1 MPPMSGVLSDTC
13 PENRYQHITKKGR
26 LVWNHQ
32 GKPWRKEMSRVTS
45 ASSRG
50 IGFAAAVI
58 MAVLLAACGTASA
71 SPAASTSSS
80 FKLQS
85 EYVKLVQDVG
95 PSVVLIE
102 TSVGLGSGIIYD
114 AQGDIVTNNHV
125 VTGSTTFMVITSTG
139 KQYPAT
145 LVGSFAPDDLAVIRI
160 HATGLHPATFANSS
174 SLQVGD
180 IVMAIGNPLGLQ
192 SSVTEGIVSAMRT
205 AIPEGNG
212 VTLPSAI
219 QTTAAINP
227 GNSGGAL
234 INLNEQVVGIPT
246 LAATDPQ
253 LGGGAA
259 PGIGFAI
266 SSNTVTLIANQLI
279 KTGTVANSGRAA
291 LGAQVAN
298 TGGSGA
304 LVTTVKSGGPAALA
318 GIKVGDTI
326 KAIGGQSV
334 TGAQAVADVLLTLK
348 PGQQVPVNLV
358 HSDSSTGVV
367 TVTLTELQ

>member
-1 MPPMSGVLSDTC
+1 MSL
-13 PENRYQHITKKGR
+13 
-26 LVWNHQ
+26 L
-32 GKPWRKEMSRVTS
+32 KEM
-45 ASSRG
+45 AHRG
-50 IGFAAAVI
+50 GGLAAATLL
-58 MAVLLAACGTASA
+58 AVVLAACGPSA
-71 SPAASTSSS
+71 AAPAASPTMSS

-102 TSVGLGSGIIYD
+102 TNVGLGSGIIFD

-125 VTGSTTFMVITSTG
+125 VAGSQSFLVVLSNG
-139 KQYPAT
+139 KQYQGS
-145 LVGSFAPDDLAVIRI
+145 LVGSYAPDDLAVIRI
-160 HATGLHPATFANSS
+160 QATGLHPATFANSS
-174 SLQVGD
+174 NLQVGD

-192 SSVTEGIVSAMRT
+192 STVSEGIVSAMRT

-234 INLNEQVVGIPT
+234 IDLNEQVVGIPT

-266 SSNTVTLIANQLI
+266 PSNTITSIAKQLIANGSV
-279 KTGTVANSGRAA
+279 TNSGRAA
-291 LGAQVAN
+291 LGAQVGN

-304 LVTTVKSGGPAALA
+304 VVTTVKSGGPAALA
-318 GIKVGDTI
+318 GIKVGDII
-326 KAIGGQSV
+326 KTIGGKLV

-348 PGQQVPVNLV
+348 AGQQVPVGLV
-358 HSDSSTGVV
+358 HADGSSATV

>member
-1 MPPMSGVLSDTC
+1 MSGL
-13 PENRYQHITKKGR
+13 KKLTG
-26 LVWNHQ
+26 
-32 GKPWRKEMSRVTS
+32 
-45 ASSRG
+45 RG
-50 IGFAAAVI
+50 IGLAATVLLAV
-58 MAVLLAACGTASA
+58 VLAACGTSAS
-71 SPAASTSSS
+71 SPAASTQSSS

-95 PSVVLIE
+95 PSIVMIE
-102 TSVGLGSGIIYD
+102 TSVGLGSGIIDD
-114 AQGDIVTNNHV
+114 AKGDIVTNNHV
-125 VTGSTTFMVITSTG
+125 VAGSQTFLVITSTG

-145 LVGSFAPDDLAVIRI
+145 LVGTYAPDDLAVI
-160 HATGLHPATFANSS
+160 HVNASGLHAATFANSS
-174 SLQVGD
+174 ALQIGD

-192 SSVTEGIVSAMRT
+192 STVTEGIVSAMRT

-212 VTLPSAI
+212 VTLPSAS

-266 SSNTVTLIANQLI
+266 PSNTVTLIAKQL
-279 KTGTVANSGRAA
+279 VASGSVSNSGRAA

-304 LVTTVKSGGPAALA
+304 LVTTLKSGGPAELA
-318 GIKVGDTI
+318 GIKTGDVIT
-326 KAIGGQSV
+326 AIDGQSV

-348 PGQQVPVNLV
+348 AGQQVTVNLRL
-358 HSDSSTGVV
+358 SDGSAGSV

>member
-1 MPPMSGVLSDTC
+1 
-13 PENRYQHITKKGR
+13 
-26 LVWNHQ
+26 
-32 GKPWRKEMSRVTS
+32 MSRLKDRSGRV
-45 ASSRG
+45 
-50 IGFAAAVI
+50 IGLAAAAVL
-58 MAVLLAACGTASA
+58 AVVLAACDS
-71 SPAASTSSS
+71 SPAASTPSSS

-125 VTGSTTFMVITSTG
+125 VTGSQTFLVITNTG
-139 KQYPAT
+139 KQYPAS
-145 LVGSFAPDDLAVIRI
+145 LVGTFAPDDLAVVRI
-160 HATGLHPATFANSS
+160 NATGLHPATFANSS
-174 SLQVGD
+174 KLQTGD
-180 IVMAIGNPLGLQ
+180 IVLAIGNPLGLQ
-192 SSVTEGIVSAMRT
+192 SSVSEGIVSAMRT
-205 AIPEGNG
+205 AIPEGSG
-212 VTLPSAI
+212 VTLPGAI

-266 SSNTVTLIANQLI
+266 PSNTVTLIAKQL
-279 KTGTVANSGRAA
+279 VANGSVTNSGRAA

-298 TGGSGA
+298 TGGHGA
-304 LVTTVKSGGPAALA
+304 LVKTVKSGGPAALA
-318 GIKVGDTI
+318 GITVGDTI
-326 KAIGGQSV
+326 TAIGGLSV
-334 TGAQAVADVLLTLK
+334 TGAQAVADVLLSLK
-348 PGQQVPVNLV
+348 VGQQVTVNLL
-358 HSDSSTGVV
+358 HSDGSKGTVSV
-367 TVTLTELQ
+367 TVTELQ

>member
-1 MPPMSGVLSDTC
+1 V
-13 PENRYQHITKKGR
+13 
-26 LVWNHQ
+26 
-32 GKPWRKEMSRVTS
+32 
-45 ASSRG
+45 
-50 IGFAAAVI
+50 AAAVL
-58 MAVLLAACGTASA
+58 AVVLAACGTTTA
-71 SPAASTSSS
+71 SPAASTPSSS

-102 TSVGLGSGIIYD
+102 TNAGLGSGIIFD
-114 AQGDIVTNNHV
+114 AQGDIATNNHV
-125 VTGSTTFMVITSTG
+125 VAGSQSFLVVLSNG
-139 KQYPAT
+139 KQYQGT
-145 LVGSFAPDDLAVIRI
+145 LVGSYAPDDLAVIRI
-160 HATGLHPATFANSS
+160 QATGLHPATFANSS
-174 SLQVGD
+174 NLQVGD

-192 SSVTEGIVSAMRT
+192 SSVTEGIISAMRT
-205 AIPEGNG
+205 GIPEGNG

-234 INLNEQVVGIPT
+234 IDLNEQVVGIPT

-266 SSNTVTLIANQLI
+266 PSNTITLIAKQLI
-279 KTGTVANSGRAA
+279 ANGTVTNSGRAA
-291 LGAQVAN
+291 LGAQVGN

-304 LVTTVKSGGPAALA
+304 VVTTVKSGGPAALA
-318 GIKVGDTI
+318 AIKVGDII
-326 KAIGGQSV
+326 KTIGGQSV

-348 PGQQVPVNLV
+348 VGQQVPVGLV
-358 HSDSSTGVV
+358 HADGSSATV

>member
-1 MPPMSGVLSDTC
+1 
-13 PENRYQHITKKGR
+13 
-26 LVWNHQ
+26 
-32 GKPWRKEMSRVTS
+32 MSRVTS

-58 MAVLLAACGTASA
+58 MAVLLAACGTTSA

-125 VTGSTTFMVITSTG
+125 VAGSQTFLVVSSTG

-145 LVGSFAPDDLAVIRI
+145 LVGTFAPDDLAVIRVQ
-160 HATGLHPATFANSS
+160 ATGLHPASFANSS

-192 SSVTEGIVSAMRT
+192 SSVSQGIVSAMRT

-212 VTLPSAI
+212 VTLPSVI

-234 INLNEQVVGIPT
+234 VSLNEQVVGIPT

-266 SSNTVTLIANQLI
+266 PSNTITLIANQLI
-279 KTGTVANSGRAA
+279 KTGAVTNSGRAA

-326 KAIGGQSV
+326 KAIGGKLV

-348 PGQQVPVNLV
+348 SGQQVPVNLL
-358 HSDSSTGVV
+358 HSDGSSSVA

>member
-1 MPPMSGVLSDTC
+1 MS
-13 PENRYQHITKKGR
+13 R
-26 LVWNHQ
+26 L
-32 GKPWRKEMSRVTS
+32 KEMSG
-45 ASSRG
+45 RG
-50 IGFAAAVI
+50 IGFAAAALL
-58 MAVLLAACGTASA
+58 AVMLAACGASA
-71 SPAASTSSS
+71 SSPAASTTSSS

-145 LVGSFAPDDLAVIRI
+145 LVGAYPPDDLAVIRI
-160 HATGLHPATFANSS
+160 QATGLHPATFANSS
-174 SLQVGD
+174 NVQVGD

-334 TGAQAVADVLLTLK
+334 TGAQAVADVLLALK

-358 HSDSSTGVV
+358 HSDGSTGVV

>member
-1 MPPMSGVLSDTC
+1 MRVLPTW
-13 PENRYQHITKKGR
+13 G
-26 LVWNHQ
+26 
-32 GKPWRKEMSRVTS
+32 
-45 ASSRG
+45 SRG
-50 IGFAAAVI
+50 
-58 MAVLLAACGTASA
+58 
-71 SPAASTSSS
+71 P
-80 FKLQS
+80 
-85 EYVKLVQDVG
+85 VKGGAHRATHMV
-95 PSVVLIE
+95 E
-102 TSVGLGSGIIYD
+102 TTVGLGSGIIYD
-114 AQGDIVTNNHV
+114 ANGDIVTNNHV
-125 VTGSTTFMVITSTG
+125 VAGSQTFLVITRTG

-145 LVGSFAPDDLAVIRI
+145 LVGSYVPDDLAVI
-160 HATGLHPATFANSS
+160 HVNASGLHPAAFGNSS
-174 SLQVGD
+174 ALQIGD

-192 SSVTEGIVSAMRT
+192 SSVSQGIVSAMRT

-266 SSNTVTLIANQLI
+266 PSNTITLIAKQLI
-279 KTGTVANSGRAA
+279 TNGSVANSGRAA

-298 TGGSGA
+298 TGGHGA
-304 LVTTVKSGGPAALA
+304 LVSSVKSGGPADLA
-318 GIKVGDTI
+318 GIKTGDIIT
-326 KAIGGQSV
+326 AISGRSV
-334 TGAQAVADVLLTLK
+334 TGAQAVADVLVALK
-348 PGQQVPVNLV
+348 SDQEVTVNLL
-358 HSDSSTGVV
+358 HSDGTAGSV

>member
-1 MPPMSGVLSDTC
+1 M
-13 PENRYQHITKKGR
+13 RGR
-26 LVWNHQ
+26 AIPL
-32 GKPWRKEMSRVTS
+32 
-45 ASSRG
+45 
-50 IGFAAAVI
+50 AAV
-58 MAVLLAACGTASA
+58 AVIAGAFLAACGTEGS
-71 SPAASTSSS
+71 STSTTAASSQS

-95 PSVVLIE
+95 PSVVMVE

-114 AQGDIVTNNHV
+114 AKGDIVTNNHV
-125 VTGSTTFMVITSTG
+125 VAGSQSFLVITSTG

-145 LVGSFAPDDLAVIRI
+145 LVGTFAPDDLAVI
-160 HATGLHPATFANSS
+160 HVNASGLQPAIFGNSS
-174 SLQVGD
+174 ALQIGD

-192 SSVTEGIVSAMRT
+192 STVSQGIVSAMRT

-212 VTLPSAI
+212 VTLPTVI

-266 SSNTVTLIANQLI
+266 PSNTITLIAKQLV
-279 KTGTVANSGRAA
+279 TGGSVTNSGRAA

-298 TGGSGA
+298 TGGHGA
-304 LVTTVKSGGPAALA
+304 LVSTVKSGGPADLA
-318 GIKVGDTI
+318 GIKIGDIITGV
-326 KAIGGQSV
+326 GGQSV
-334 TGAQAVADVLLTLK
+334 TGVQALADVLITLK
-348 PGQQVPVNLV
+348 SGQQVSVNLV
-358 HSDSSTGVV
+358 HSDGTAGAVS
-367 TVTLTELQ
+367 VTLTELQ

>member
-1 MPPMSGVLSDTC
+1 MLNLRTLKNHGVGL
-13 PENRYQHITKKGR
+13 
-26 LVWNHQ
+26 
-32 GKPWRKEMSRVTS
+32 
-45 ASSRG
+45 
-50 IGFAAAVI
+50 AAA
-58 MAVLLAACGTASA
+58 MLLAVVLAACGASTAG
-71 SPAASTSSS
+71 PAASPSASSS

-95 PSVVLIE
+95 PSVMLVE
-102 TSVGLGSGIIYD
+102 TPVGLGSGIIFD

-125 VTGSTTFMVITSTG
+125 VAGSKSFLVVLSNG

-145 LVGSFAPDDLAVIRI
+145 LVGSYAPDDLAVIRI
-160 HATGLHPATFANSS
+160 QATGLHPATFANSS
-174 SLQVGD
+174 NLQVGD

-192 SSVTEGIVSAMRT
+192 STVSQGIVSAMRT

-234 INLNEQVVGIPT
+234 IDLSEQVVGIPT

-266 SSNTVTLIANQLI
+266 PSNTVTLIAKQLI
-279 KTGTVANSGRAA
+279 ANGTVTNSGRAA
-291 LGAQVAN
+291 LGAQVGN

-304 LVTTVKSGGPAALA
+304 VVTSVKSGGPANLA
-318 GIKVGDTI
+318 GIKVGDIIT
-326 KAIGGQSV
+326 AIGGQSV
-334 TGAQAVADVLLTLK
+334 TGAQAVADVLVTLK
-348 PGQQVPVNLV
+348 PGQQVTVNLT
-358 HSDSSTGVV
+358 HSDGTKGAVS
-367 TVTLTELQ
+367 VTLTELQ

>member
-1 MPPMSGVLSDTC
+1 
-13 PENRYQHITKKGR
+13 
-26 LVWNHQ
+26 
-32 GKPWRKEMSRVTS
+32 MSRFTS
-45 ASSRG
+45 VSSRG
-50 IGFAAAVI
+50 IGFAVAV
-58 MAVLLAACGTASA
+58 MLAVLLAACGTTTA
-71 SPAASTSSS
+71 SPGASTPSSS

-125 VTGSTTFMVITSTG
+125 VAGSQTFLVVTSNG
-139 KQYPAT
+139 KQYPAS
-145 LVGSFAPDDLAVIRI
+145 LVVTFAPDDLAVIRI

-174 SLQVGD
+174 NLQVGD

-192 SSVTEGIVSAMRT
+192 SSVSEGIVSALRT

-234 INLNEQVVGIPT
+234 INLSEQVVGIPT

-304 LVTTVKSGGPAALA
+304 VVTTVKSGGPAALA

-326 KAIGGQSV
+326 TAIGGQSV

-348 PGQQVPVNLV
+348 VGQQVTVNLT
-358 HSDSSTGVV
+358 HSDGSTGSVS
-367 TVTLTELQ
+367 VTLTELQ

>member
-1 MPPMSGVLSDTC
+1 MS
-13 PENRYQHITKKGR
+13 N
-26 LVWNHQ
+26 
-32 GKPWRKEMSRVTS
+32 VTTVS
-45 ASSRG
+45 GRG
-50 IGFAAAVI
+50 IGLVAAAI
-58 MAVLLAACGTASA
+58 LAVLLAACGTTAA
-71 SPAASTSSS
+71 SPAASAPSSS

-125 VTGSTTFMVITSTG
+125 VAGSQTFLVVTSTG

-160 HATGLHPATFANSS
+160 HAPGLHPATFANSS
-174 SLQVGD
+174 NLQVGD

-192 SSVTEGIVSAMRT
+192 SSVSEGIVSALRT
-205 AIPEGNG
+205 AIPEGSG

-266 SSNTVTLIANQLI
+266 SSNTVTLIADQLV

-304 LVTTVKSGGPAALA
+304 VVTTVKSGGPAALA

-326 KAIGGQSV
+326 TAIGGQSV
-334 TGAQAVADVLLTLK
+334 TGAQAVADVLVTLK
-348 PGQQVPVNLV
+348 PGQQVTVNV
-358 HSDSSTGVV
+358 THSDGTKGAVS
-367 TVTLTELQ
+367 VTLTALQ

>member
-1 MPPMSGVLSDTC
+1 MS
-13 PENRYQHITKKGR
+13 R
-26 LVWNHQ
+26 L
-32 GKPWRKEMSRVTS
+32 KEMSG
-45 ASSRG
+45 RG
-50 IGFAAAVI
+50 IGLAAAALL
-58 MAVLLAACGTASA
+58 AVLLAACGASA
-71 SPAASTSSS
+71 GSPAASTTSSS

-125 VTGSTTFMVITSTG
+125 VTGSTTFTVITSTG

-145 LVGSFAPDDLAVIRI
+145 LVGAYPPDDLAVIRI
-160 HATGLHPATFANSS
+160 QATGLHPATFANSS
-174 SLQVGD
+174 NVQVGD

-234 INLNEQVVGIPT
+234 INLNEQVVAIPT

-298 TGGSGA
+298 TGGSGG

-358 HSDSSTGVV
+358 HSDGSTGVV

>member
-1 MPPMSGVLSDTC
+1 MSVL
-13 PENRYQHITKKGR
+13 
-26 LVWNHQ
+26 
-32 GKPWRKEMSRVTS
+32 KEMSH
-45 ASSRG
+45 RG
-50 IGFAAAVI
+50 VGLAAATLL
-58 MAVLLAACGTASA
+58 AVALAACGASA
-71 SPAASTSSS
+71 AAPAASPTTSS

-102 TSVGLGSGIIYD
+102 TNVGLGSGIIFD

-125 VTGSTTFMVITSTG
+125 VAGSQSFLVVLSNG
-139 KQYPAT
+139 KQYQGS

-160 HATGLHPATFANSS
+160 QATGLHPATFANSS
-174 SLQVGD
+174 NLQVGD

-192 SSVTEGIVSAMRT
+192 SSVSEGIVSAMRT

-234 INLNEQVVGIPT
+234 IDLSEQVVGIPT

-266 SSNTVTLIANQLI
+266 PSNTISLIAKQLI
-279 KTGTVANSGRAA
+279 ASGSVTNSGRAA
-291 LGAQVAN
+291 LGAQVGN

-304 LVTTVKSGGPAALA
+304 MVTSVKSGGPAALA
-318 GIKVGDTI
+318 GVKVGDIIT
-326 KAIGGQSV
+326 AIGGQSV
-334 TGAQAVADVLLTLK
+334 TGAQVVADVLGTLK
-348 PGQQVPVNLV
+348 PGQQVTVNLT
-358 HSDSSTGVV
+358 HSDGTKAAVSV
-367 TVTLTELQ
+367 TVTELQ

>member
-1 MPPMSGVLSDTC
+1 
-13 PENRYQHITKKGR
+13 
-26 LVWNHQ
+26 
-32 GKPWRKEMSRVTS
+32 MSRVTS

-58 MAVLLAACGTASA
+58 MAVLLAACGTTSA

-125 VTGSTTFMVITSTG
+125 VAGSQTFLVVSSTG

-145 LVGSFAPDDLAVIRI
+145 LVGTFAPDDLAVIRVQ
-160 HATGLHPATFANSS
+160 ATGLHPASFANSS

-192 SSVTEGIVSAMRT
+192 SSVSQGIVSAMRT

-212 VTLPSAI
+212 VTLPSVI

-234 INLNEQVVGIPT
+234 VSLNEQVVGIPT

-266 SSNTVTLIANQLI
+266 PSNTITSIANQLI
-279 KTGTVANSGRAA
+279 KTGAVTNSGRAA

-326 KAIGGQSV
+326 KAIGGKLV
-334 TGAQAVADVLLTLK
+334 TGAQAVADVLLALK
-348 PGQQVPVNLV
+348 SGQQVPVNLL
-358 HSDSSTGVV
+358 HSDGSSSVA

>member
-1 MPPMSGVLSDTC
+1 MSVL
-13 PENRYQHITKKGR
+13 
-26 LVWNHQ
+26 
-32 GKPWRKEMSRVTS
+32 KEMSH
-45 ASSRG
+45 RG
-50 IGFAAAVI
+50 VGLAAATLL
-58 MAVLLAACGTASA
+58 AVALAACGASA
-71 SPAASTSSS
+71 AAPAASPTTSS

-102 TSVGLGSGIIYD
+102 TNVGLGSGIIFD

-125 VTGSTTFMVITSTG
+125 IAGSQIFLVVLSNG
-139 KQYPAT
+139 KQYQGS

-160 HATGLHPATFANSS
+160 QATGLHPATFANSS
-174 SLQVGD
+174 NLQVGD

-192 SSVTEGIVSAMRT
+192 SSVSEGIVSAMRT

-234 INLNEQVVGIPT
+234 IDLSEQVVGIPT

-266 SSNTVTLIANQLI
+266 PSNTISLIAKQLI
-279 KTGTVANSGRAA
+279 ASGSVTNSGRAA
-291 LGAQVAN
+291 LGAQVGN

-304 LVTTVKSGGPAALA
+304 MVTSVKSGGPAALA
-318 GIKVGDTI
+318 GVKVGDIIT
-326 KAIGGQSV
+326 AIGGQSV
-334 TGAQAVADVLLTLK
+334 TGAQVVADVLVTLK
-348 PGQQVPVNLV
+348 PGQQVTVNLT
-358 HSDSSTGVV
+358 HSDGTKAAVSV
-367 TVTLTELQ
+367 TVTELQ

>member
-1 MPPMSGVLSDTC
+1 
-13 PENRYQHITKKGR
+13 
-26 LVWNHQ
+26 
-32 GKPWRKEMSRVTS
+32 MSRLTS
-45 ASSRG
+45 VSSRV
-50 IGFAAAVI
+50 IGLAMA
-58 MAVLLAACGTASA
+58 MMLAVLLAACGTTTGS
-71 SPAASTSSS
+71 SAASTPSLS
-80 FKLQS
+80 FNLQS
-85 EYVKLVQDVG
+85 DYVKLVQDVG

-125 VTGSTTFMVITSTG
+125 VTGSQTFLVITSTG

-145 LVGSFAPDDLAVIRI
+145 LVGTFAPDDLAVIRI
-160 HATGLHPATFANSS
+160 NATGLHPATFADSS
-174 SLQVGD
+174 KLQVGD

-192 SSVTEGIVSAMRT
+192 SSVSEGIVSAMRT

-234 INLNEQVVGIPT
+234 VNLNEKVVGIPT

-279 KTGTVANSGRAA
+279 KSGSVANSGRAA

-326 KAIGGQSV
+326 KSIGGQSV
-334 TGAQAVADVLLTLK
+334 TGAQAVADVLVTLK
-348 PGQQVPVNLV
+348 PGQEVPVNLL
-358 HSDSSTGVV
+358 HGDGTTGTV

>member
-1 MPPMSGVLSDTC
+1 MLRVKQVSG
-13 PENRYQHITKKGR
+13 
-26 LVWNHQ
+26 
-32 GKPWRKEMSRVTS
+32 
-45 ASSRG
+45 RG
-50 IGFAAAVI
+50 AGLAAAVLV
-58 MAVLLAACGTASA
+58 ALLLAACGASA
-71 SPAASTSSS
+71 GSPAASTPSSS

-85 EYVKLVQDVG
+85 EYVKLAQDVG

-125 VTGSTTFMVITSTG
+125 VTGSQTFTVITSTG
-139 KQYPAT
+139 KQYPAS

-174 SLQVGD
+174 NLQVGD

-192 SSVTEGIVSAMRT
+192 STVSEGIVSAMRT
-205 AIPEGNG
+205 AVPEGNG

-234 INLNEQVVGIPT
+234 IDLNEQVVGIPT
-246 LAATDPQ
+246 LAATDQQ

-266 SSNTVTLIANQLI
+266 PSNTVTLIAKQL
-279 KTGTVANSGRAA
+279 VANGSVSNSGRAA
-291 LGAQVAN
+291 LGAQLAN
-298 TGGSGA
+298 TGGHGA

-326 KAIGGQSV
+326 TAIGGQSV
-334 TGAQAVADVLLTLK
+334 TGAQAVADVLVALK
-348 PGQQVPVNLV
+348 AGQQVTVNLL
-358 HSDSSTGVV
+358 HSDGSKGTVS
-367 TVTLTELQ
+367 VTLTELQ

>member
-1 MPPMSGVLSDTC
+1 
-13 PENRYQHITKKGR
+13 
-26 LVWNHQ
+26 
-32 GKPWRKEMSRVTS
+32 MSRVTS

-125 VTGSTTFMVITSTG
+125 VAGSQTFLVVSSTG

-145 LVGSFAPDDLAVIRI
+145 LVGTFAPDDLAVIRVQ
-160 HATGLHPATFANSS
+160 ATGLHPASFANSS

-192 SSVTEGIVSAMRT
+192 SSVSQGIVSAMRT

-212 VTLPSAI
+212 VTLQSVI

-234 INLNEQVVGIPT
+234 VSLNEQVVGIPT

-266 SSNTVTLIANQLI
+266 PSNTITLIANQLI
-279 KTGTVANSGRAA
+279 KTGAVTNSGRAA

-326 KAIGGQSV
+326 KAIGGKLV

-348 PGQQVPVNLV
+348 SGQQVPVNLL
-358 HSDSSTGVV
+358 HSDGSPSVA

>member
-1 MPPMSGVLSDTC
+1 
-13 PENRYQHITKKGR
+13 
-26 LVWNHQ
+26 
-32 GKPWRKEMSRVTS
+32 MSRIKALRGWGTGLAVT
-45 ASSRG
+45 AM
-50 IGFAAAVI
+50 AA
-58 MAVLLAACGTASA
+58 LLAACSTTTGGTS
-71 SPAASTSSS
+71 SPAASSQS

-95 PSVVLIE
+95 PSVVMIE

-114 AQGDIVTNNHV
+114 TKGDIVTNNHV
-125 VTGSTTFMVITSTG
+125 VAGSQSFLVITSTG

-145 LVGSFAPDDLAVIRI
+145 LVGTFAPDDLAVV
-160 HATGLHPATFANSS
+160 HVNASGLRPATFGSS
-174 SLQVGD
+174 SALQIGD

-192 SSVTEGIVSAMRT
+192 SSVSEGIVSAMRT

-212 VTLPSAI
+212 VTLPTAI

-266 SSNTVTLIANQLI
+266 PSNTITLIAKQLI
-279 KTGTVANSGRAA
+279 ASGAVSNSGRAA
-291 LGAQVAN
+291 LGAQVTN
-298 TGGSGA
+298 TGGHGA
-304 LVTTVKSGGPAALA
+304 LVSTVKSGGPAELA
-318 GIKVGDTI
+318 GIKTGDVIT
-326 KAIGGQSV
+326 AIAGQSV
-334 TGAQAVADVLLTLK
+334 TGAQAVADVLLALK

-358 HSDSSTGVV
+358 HAAGTQASV
-367 TVTLTELQ
+367 TVTLAELQ

>member
-1 MPPMSGVLSDTC
+1 
-13 PENRYQHITKKGR
+13 
-26 LVWNHQ
+26 
-32 GKPWRKEMSRVTS
+32 MSRAISVS
-45 ASSRG
+45 GKG
-50 IGFAAAVI
+50 IGLVLAAIV
-58 MAVLLAACGTASA
+58 AVLLAACGTTTA
-71 SPAASTSSS
+71 SPAASTPSSS

-125 VTGSTTFMVITSTG
+125 VAGSQTFLVVTSTG

-145 LVGSFAPDDLAVIRI
+145 LVGTFAPDDLAVVRI
-160 HATGLHPATFANSS
+160 QATGLHPATFANSS
-174 SLQVGD
+174 NLQVGD

-192 SSVTEGIVSAMRT
+192 SSVSEGIVSALRT

-279 KTGTVANSGRAA
+279 KTSTVANSGRAA

-304 LVTTVKSGGPAALA
+304 VVTTVKSGGPAAMA

-326 KAIGGQSV
+326 TAIGGQSV

-348 PGQQVPVNLV
+348 AGQQVTVNLR
-358 HSDSSTGVV
+358 HSDGSTGSVS
-367 TVTLTELQ
+367 VTLTELQ

>member
-1 MPPMSGVLSDTC
+1 
-13 PENRYQHITKKGR
+13 
-26 LVWNHQ
+26 
-32 GKPWRKEMSRVTS
+32 MSRAISVS
-45 ASSRG
+45 GKG
-50 IGFAAAVI
+50 IGLVLAAIV
-58 MAVLLAACGTASA
+58 AVLLAACGTTTA
-71 SPAASTSSS
+71 SPAASTPSSS

-125 VTGSTTFMVITSTG
+125 VAGSQTFLVVTSTG

-145 LVGSFAPDDLAVIRI
+145 LVGTFAPDDLAVVRI
-160 HATGLHPATFANSS
+160 QATGLHPATFANSS
-174 SLQVGD
+174 NLQVGD

-192 SSVTEGIVSAMRT
+192 SSVSEGIVSALRT

-279 KTGTVANSGRAA
+279 KTSTVANSGRAA

-304 LVTTVKSGGPAALA
+304 VVTTVKSGGPAAMA

-326 KAIGGQSV
+326 TAIGGQSV

-348 PGQQVPVNLV
+348 AGQQVTVNLR
-358 HSDSSTGVV
+358 HSDGSSGSVS
-367 TVTLTELQ
+367 VTLTELQ

>member
-1 MPPMSGVLSDTC
+1 ML
-13 PENRYQHITKKGR
+13 
-26 LVWNHQ
+26 L
-32 GKPWRKEMSRVTS
+32 
-45 ASSRG
+45 
-50 IGFAAAVI
+50 AV
-58 MAVLLAACGTASA
+58 ALAACGVSA
-71 SPAASTSSS
+71 AAPAASPTSS

-102 TSVGLGSGIIYD
+102 TNAGLGSGIIFD

-125 VTGSTTFMVITSTG
+125 VAGSQSFLVVLSNG
-139 KQYPAT
+139 KQYQGS
-145 LVGSFAPDDLAVIRI
+145 LVGSYAPDDLAVIRI
-160 HATGLHPATFANSS
+160 QATGLHPAAFANSS
-174 SLQVGD
+174 NLQVGD
-180 IVMAIGNPLGLQ
+180 IVLAIGNPLGLQ
-192 SSVTEGIVSAMRT
+192 STVSEGIVSAMRT

-234 INLNEQVVGIPT
+234 IDLNEQVVGIPT

-266 SSNTVTLIANQLI
+266 PSNTITLIAKQLI
-279 KTGTVANSGRAA
+279 ASGSVTNSGRAA
-291 LGAQVAN
+291 LGAQVGN

-304 LVTTVKSGGPAALA
+304 LVTTVKAGGPAAMA
-318 GIKVGDTI
+318 GIKAGDVI
-326 KAIGGQSV
+326 KAIAGQPV

-348 PGQQVPVNLV
+348 AGQEVPVNVV
-358 HSDSSTGVV
+358 HPDGSTGTV
-367 TVTLTELQ
+367 TVTLSELQ